1 MFICNGLKSNRQ
13 TSINTDSNKN
23 SSTNDKI
30 NSESDLVIIDYPYVK
45 NKIDNNN
52 KKNFEKV
59 ENQKMEKIEIDK
71 INLTLSNSSI
81 SDSDEIIDE
90 NEVFFVDNEKYEK
103 NNIKN
108 NNLQTVK
115 NISFNI
121 NKKPKNKTRNL
132 KCEIIPFKSNEFQ
145 INSINYNS
153 IEKNEIK
160 NFIIKNFN
168 FSIENKKNI
177 YQKKKILKIE
187 TNNSINLEKIN
198 QNYLI
203 NNDSNN
209 DFLLKNYKKF
219 QTFDQTNSINNNNN
233 FNNQNNN
240 NFLLNSSI
248 NFNNKIDS
256 NSKFSPFL
264 TSNSINFFN
273 TNIKTFESIKIE
285 YCPKCE
291 EIYKYLIYNNMP
303 LKIITCL
310 YCNKT
315 LNEKVYE
322 YFKNLYLNNNLFT
335 ENNEIQYSN
344 QNNLKEKKSRNKK
357 NNNVHLNKNNT
368 YSSFINHK
376 KDELLN
382 FSSFNNSYYSNVSF
396 AEVLKKK
403 KSNLFLNFEKR
414 KNKKSKIYS
423 SSTNIEMNNIY
434 KRFHKH
440 EKIEN
445 IKINK
450 KYNSSKNL
458 IKEPSKKLLKRLI
471 NGEKIKTT
479 KKEIKEVNE
488 RLYKKL
494 NEVKKVEKEKKEEFK
509 KLNLVKKS
517 YTTNLK
523 NQVIQKYKE
532 NFNKNI
538 LNNVNN
544 SNENNI
550 IYNEQNNND
559 SVKLKNINNHKK

>member
-1 MFICNGLKSNRQ
+1 MFICNGSKSNRQ
-13 TSINTDSNKN
+13 ISINTDSNKI
-23 SSTNDKI
+23 SSTNDNKTT
-30 NSESDLVIIDYPYVK
+30 SESDLIIIDYPYEK
-45 NKIDNNN
+45 SKIDN
-52 KKNFEKV
+52 KKNNEFEKV
-59 ENQKMEKIEIDK
+59 ENKKIEKIEIDK
-71 INLTLSNSSI
+71 INLTLSNPSI

-90 NEVFFVDNEKYEK
+90 NEVFFVENEKNEK
-103 NNIKN
+103 NIYKNSKKLINSN

-115 NISFNI
+115 SISFNI
-121 NKKPKNKTRNL
+121 NKKQKNKTRN
-132 KCEIIPFKSNEFQ
+132 KKNEIIPFKSNEFQ

-153 IEKNEIK
+153 IGKINE
-160 NFIIKNFN
+160 NLNVNNLIIKNFN
-168 FSIENKKNI
+168 FSIENNKKI
-177 YQKKKILKIE
+177 YQKKKIFKIE
-187 TNNSINLEKIN
+187 TNNSINLAKIN
-198 QNYLI
+198 QNVLI
-203 NNDSNN
+203 NNYSNN
-209 DFLLKNYKKF
+209 EFNQKF
-219 QTFDQTNSINNNNN
+219 QTFDQTNNNI
-233 FNNQNNN
+233 FKNQNNN

-248 NFNNKIDS
+248 NFNNKNDSSFNTNIFYS
-256 NSKFSPFL
+256 NSISKISPFF
-264 TSNSINFFN
+264 TSNSISNFKN
-273 TNIKTFESIKIE
+273 NIKTFESIKIE

-335 ENNEIQYSN
+335 ENNEIQYSITN
-344 QNNLKEKKSRNKK
+344 KTNNSRNIKK
-357 NNNVHLNKNNT
+357 NNNENDILINKNNT
-368 YSSFINHK
+368 YSSFNKYK

-382 FSSFNNSYYSNVSF
+382 FSSSF
-396 AEVLKKK
+396 EQ
-403 KSNLFLNFEKR
+403 R
-414 KNKKSKIYS
+414 KNNKSKIIYYS
-423 SSTNIEMNNIY
+423 SKNIEMNNIY
-434 KRFHKH
+434 KRFQKN

-445 IKINK
+445 KKLNKK

>member
-1 MFICNGLKSNRQ
+1 
-13 TSINTDSNKN
+13 
-23 SSTNDKI
+23 
-30 NSESDLVIIDYPYVK
+30 
-45 NKIDNNN
+45 
-52 KKNFEKV
+52 
-59 ENQKMEKIEIDK
+59 
-71 INLTLSNSSI
+71 
-81 SDSDEIIDE
+81 
-90 NEVFFVDNEKYEK
+90 
-103 NNIKN
+103 
-108 NNLQTVK
+108 
-115 NISFNI
+115 
-121 NKKPKNKTRNL
+121 
-132 KCEIIPFKSNEFQ
+132 
-145 INSINYNS
+145 
-153 IEKNEIK
+153 
-160 NFIIKNFN
+160 
-168 FSIENKKNI
+168 
-177 YQKKKILKIE
+177 
-187 TNNSINLEKIN
+187 
-198 QNYLI
+198 
-203 NNDSNN
+203 
-209 DFLLKNYKKF
+209 
-219 QTFDQTNSINNNNN
+219 
-233 FNNQNNN
+233 
-240 NFLLNSSI
+240 
-248 NFNNKIDS
+248 
-256 NSKFSPFL
+256 
-264 TSNSINFFN
+264 
-273 TNIKTFESIKIE
+273 
-285 YCPKCE
+285 
-291 EIYKYLIYNNMP
+291 MP

-471 NGEKIKTT
+471 NGEKIKMT

-494 NEVKKVEKEKKEEFK
+494 NEVKQFEKEKERKEEIK
-509 KLNLVKKS
+509 KLNFFKKS

-523 NQVIQKYKE
+523 NKVIQKYKE
-532 NFNKNI
+532 NFNKNNI
-538 LNNVNN
+538 LNNLNN
-544 SNENNI
+544 NNNENNI
-550 IYNEQNNND
+550 LNNEQNNID
-559 SVKLKNINNHKK
+559 SIKLINIGNHKK